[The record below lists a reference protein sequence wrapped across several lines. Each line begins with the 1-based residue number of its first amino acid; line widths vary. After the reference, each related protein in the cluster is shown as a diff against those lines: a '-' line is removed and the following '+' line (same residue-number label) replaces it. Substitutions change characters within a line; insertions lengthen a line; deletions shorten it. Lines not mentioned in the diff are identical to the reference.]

1 MKNLESIQE
10 DFVKSQ
16 NQIRLL
22 PHKIVNNVVVL
33 LSEEELTEFNKPQPE
48 EEIIANL
55 KLIKI
60 EERKKVLSENDWRFS
75 RQVRCGKLVDP
86 KIVLKLNQY
95 NEEIDQIEKF
105 TTVKEFDNLVK
116 I

>member
-33 LSEEELTEFNKPQPE
+33 LSGEELIELNKPQPK

-75 RQVRCGKLVDP
+75 RQVRCGELVDP
-86 KIVLKLNQY
+86 EIVLKLNQY
-95 NEEIDQIEKF
+95 NEEIDQIRKF
-105 TTVKEFDNLVK
+105 TTVKEFDNLTK